1 VAVVEGISQH
11 ACRRSQNEV
20 REKDQ
25 PAALAWRAQWWLVVL
40 VDGGGQQMPAARREF
55 AGEVAA
61 LGQQV
66 HAEVQRGHCPAPR
79 RVGHRTLLAHTG
91 PGHRVI

>member
-11 ACRRSQNEV
+11 ACRRLQSEV

-25 PAALAWRAQWWLVVL
+25 PAVLARRARWWLVVL
-40 VDGGGQQMPAARREF
+40 VDRGGQQMPAARGEF

-61 LGQQV
+61 LG
-66 HAEVQRGHCPAPR
+66 
-79 RVGHRTLLAHTG
+79 
-91 PGHRVI
+91 